1 MISSTSLKPM
11 TGKSASRRFDR
22 GSMANSRNLIQQAI
36 ADLPNSDAP
45 DLDARWLLAH
55 LLQIDHRD
63 PQLHRDFPITEEI
76 AESFRRSVIRRA
88 KGEPLAHLLGEWEF
102 YGHAFEVTPEVL
114 VPRPETELLVDWALQ
129 ILSSVDQ
136 PRIAEIGVGS
146 LAVLGSV
153 ALENSGVTGVGVE
166 VCPQALEVA
175 RRNSCRHQL
184 DSRLQLHLG
193 SHFEPLEG
201 TFDLIIANPPYIVPG
216 DPQLEVAVAAY
227 EPEVALIDHL
237 DGDGLG
243 HYRTLIH
250 GLQGRVERSGG
261 LLLECGFGQAPA
273 IAEVA
278 RKSGWSVEIREDL
291 ASIPRAIYVHSQD
304 DAS

>member
-76 AESFRRSVIRRA
+76 AESFRRSVVRRA

-166 VCPQALEVA
+166 VCY
-175 RRNSCRHQL
+175 RFNISSKWGSRSCTCRM
-184 DSRLQLHLG
+184 
-193 SHFEPLEG
+193 
-201 TFDLIIANPPYIVPG
+201 
-216 DPQLEVAVAAY
+216 
-227 EPEVALIDHL
+227 
-237 DGDGLG
+237 
-243 HYRTLIH
+243 
-250 GLQGRVERSGG
+250 
-261 LLLECGFGQAPA
+261 
-273 IAEVA
+273 
-278 RKSGWSVEIREDL
+278 
-291 ASIPRAIYVHSQD
+291 PR
-304 DAS
+304 